1 MRYMTLEFQKIEDV
15 LEAIKAAEKLE
26 LYYSLEKK
34 YEGPVYGDVW
44 SLKIECWC
52 EESSE
57 DERVDQDDQD

>member
-15 LEAIKAAEKLE
+15 LEAIKAAEKLQ

-34 YEGPVYGDVW
+34 YEGPFYEDVW

-52 EESSE
+52 EGSSE
-57 DERVDQDDQD
+57 DERVDQGVQD

>member
-1 MRYMTLEFQKIEDV
+1 MRYMTLEFQEIEDV
-15 LEAIKAAEKLE
+15 LEAIKAAEKLQ

-34 YEGPVYGDVW
+34 YEGPFYEDVW

-52 EESSE
+52 EELSE